1 MELYDGMK
9 VSGKIEGKEFDRG
22 VIVIEAE
29 YEGYYVC
36 QNIYSACKPDD
47 TRGFSGAHYFTA
59 GKDGDKRIYK
69 EGYDSQISDLK
80 PLSRTIED
88 VQEGDIIDIAGSD
101 TRTVLGVCGQ
111 AVMLSYRSEFESYAT
126 TFSIKQLKDDGY
138 TIVVPEPPKVTIT
151 CEGKD
156 VEISRESAKAL
167 NLV

>member
-9 VSGKIEGKEFDRG
+9 VSGKIEGKDVENG
-22 VIVIEAE
+22 VISTK
-29 YEGYYVC
+29 GCHDYYFC
-36 QNIYSACKPDD
+36 QDIKSGD
-47 TRGFSGAHYFTA
+47 TSG
-59 GKDGDKRIYK
+59 
-69 EGYDSQISDLK
+69 DLK
-80 PLSRTIED
+80 GFKKSWSFHITPSGYSSDVTDLKALERTIED

-126 TFSIKQLKDDGY
+126 TLSIKQLKDDGY

-156 VEISRESAKAL
+156 VEIPRESAKAL